1 MMAAADRRPVAARI
15 RHELRPSAARL
26 LSETSLQTL
35 THSPCRPVSLL
46 VITPNPIHHWPL
58 RTFDH
63 CRWPTICRYECM
75 KHIID
80 NEADIVNLN
89 SEELYLAGRL
99 YNLEPFAMEQYDGG
113 ELPVRASN
121 PRPAHLHTCRAA

>member
-1 MMAAADRRPVAARI
+1 
-15 RHELRPSAARL
+15 
-26 LSETSLQTL
+26 
-35 THSPCRPVSLL
+35 
-46 VITPNPIHHWPL
+46 
-58 RTFDH
+58 
-63 CRWPTICRYECM
+63 M

-113 ELPVRASN
+113 ELAASG
-121 PRPAHLHTCRAA
+121 